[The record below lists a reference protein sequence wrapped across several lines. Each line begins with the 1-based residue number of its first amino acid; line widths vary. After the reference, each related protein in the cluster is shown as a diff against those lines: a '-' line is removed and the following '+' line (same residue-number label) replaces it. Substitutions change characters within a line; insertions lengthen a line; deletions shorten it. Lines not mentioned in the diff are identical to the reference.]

1 MIGASLQTTRG
12 IGHVEYVMIFAV
24 MRFNDKWIVSG
35 DEDGAV
41 MIWDNENN
49 IENGFARL
57 DGDGRE

>member
-1 MIGASLQTTRG
+1 MFGALLQTTRG

-41 MIWDNENN
+41 MIWDSENN
-49 IENGFARL
+49 NENGFA
-57 DGDGRE
+57 